1 MNRSAVIIAS
11 LLLLVISLPA
21 PGATPDELGAPPQ
34 SAPQAL
40 ADAEAWFA
48 RGLSLRGSDPE
59 ASVGAFE
66 RAAAGYRLVREE
78 FGVRNHRLEVNLGNA
93 SLLAGDHGRATLAY
107 LRAERL
113 APLSPSVRQSLA
125 HLRSRV
131 GTQVEPSIRERMIGA
146 ALAWRGVAPR
156 GALVWI
162 MVIGYVGVWALASA
176 RVLGVRIRP
185 WAVLA
190 CALPAVISLAL
201 LLAEQTLLLES
212 DRAVVVS
219 KIGAEARLGPDAGVY
234 AQAFDSRLPA
244 GLECV
249 VLEVREGWARVRL
262 RDAREC
268 WIPLDSI
275 EQIGG

>member
-1 MNRSAVIIAS
+1 MNWKPAIIALLT
-11 LLLLVISLPA
+11 LLLGLPA
-21 PGATPDELGAPPQ
+21 ARAAGDDNAIAPG
-34 SAPQAL
+34 SAALAL

-48 RGLSLRGSDPE
+48 RGLALRGTDPQ
-59 ASVGAFE
+59 ASIGAFE

-93 SLLAGDHGRATLAY
+93 SLLAGDQGRATLAY

-146 ALAWRGVAPR
+146 AFAWRGVAPR
-156 GALVWI
+156 GVLVWI

-176 RVLGVRIRP
+176 KVLGVRIRP
-185 WAVLA
+185 WAVVA
-190 CALPAVISLAL
+190 CALPATMSLAL
-201 LLAEQTLLLES
+201 LLAEQTLLLDS
-212 DRAVVVS
+212 ARAVVVS
-219 KIGAEARLGPDAGVY
+219 KIGVEARLGPDAGVY
-234 AQAFDSRLPA
+234 AKAFDSRLPA
-244 GLECV
+244 GLECI
-249 VLEVREGWARVRL
+249 VLEAREDWARVRL

-268 WIPLDSI
+268 WIPLDAI
-275 EQIGG
+275 EPIGG